1 MEISQAEKVMQ
12 RIHDRQKKILDKLA
26 KNLKGVKPFNQE
38 KVDPMDVAYYLG
50 QSARGQNVDF

>member
-26 KNLKGVKPFNQE
+26 KNYKGVKPFNQE

>member
-1 MEISQAEKVMQ
+1 MEDSQAEKVMQ
-12 RIHDRQKKILDKLA
+12 KIHDRQVKVLEKIA